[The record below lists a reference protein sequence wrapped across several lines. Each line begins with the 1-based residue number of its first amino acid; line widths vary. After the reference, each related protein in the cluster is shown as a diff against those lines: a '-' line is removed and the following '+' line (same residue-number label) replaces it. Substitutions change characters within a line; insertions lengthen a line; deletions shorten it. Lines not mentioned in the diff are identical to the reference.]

1 MFIKYEV
8 ISPIRGM
15 VESVLSQESSYV
27 YEGESI
33 FVIRT
38 AERLVHISAEYNG
51 VVTGLHVQPG
61 DEIIPGMILADMGE
75 SMYTILMGSD

>member
-1 MFIKYEV
+1 MLIKYEV
-8 ISPIRGM
+8 ISHLRGM

-27 YEGESI
+27 YEGESL

-38 AERLVHISAEYNG
+38 AGRLVHISAEFNG

-61 DEIIPGMILADMGE
+61 DEIIPGMILAHMGE
-75 SMYTILMGSD
+75 NTYTILMGSD